1 MLTILEIIEL
11 LLSVAWF
18 FAIAH
23 IIMSWLINFG
33 VLNTHQPIVGQL
45 WDGLNRILEP
55 AYARIRRILPDTG
68 ALDLAPLVFLLAI
81 IIARMIISDAK
92 RNILLGA

>member
-1 MLTILEIIEL
+1 MLLIIDILQL

-33 VLNTHQPIVGQL
+33 VLNMHQPIVAQL

-55 AYARIRRILPDTG
+55 AYAPIRRVLPNTG
-68 ALDLAPLVFLLAI
+68 ALDLAPLVFFLAI
-81 IIARMIISDAK
+81 IIGRMVLTSAE
-92 RNILLGA
+92 RSILVG

>member
-1 MLTILEIIEL
+1 MTTLIDIAL
-11 LLSVAWF
+11 LLLNVAWF

-33 VLNTHQPIVGQL
+33 VLNLHQPIVAQL

-55 AYARIRRILPDTG
+55 AYARIRSILPATG
-68 ALDLAPLVFLLAI
+68 ALDLAPLVFILGI
-81 IIARMIISDAK
+81 IILQMILADARASLMF
-92 RNILLGA
+92 